1 MSEPPR
7 DDKADEPTG
16 SAPWE
21 RPRRWNDPRLD
32 ATRVDDLLARLGN
45 EDEQS
50 GRRHRRGSNK
60 VAASDLIA
68 ALQGS
73 QPAPGTDPTNTDAS
87 STTPTSTDAP
97 AANAERAT
105 PPAADQD
112 LTETIRRPQALDPSG
127 HITPLTTVDPDATAV
142 RALGLSVTPSSL
154 PRSPRVTPLPT
165 SLPSLTAPPPLS
177 SAQQPPSAPSSLST
191 PPPVSP
197 PAGPG
202 IVSVPG
208 GEDSVTEQ
216 IPKFGP
222 SEDVGSIRESLRQQH
237 FGPGDQQGTAIPDAV
252 AGAIGAGAG
261 TAAAGPTQ
269 PGSHAATGPAAAAS
283 ATRRASQRRRTS
295 GLMIA
300 GRSAI
305 AVLSAVLL
313 VYVGL
318 QWNLIQ
324 STNAGLRANGG
335 AYLATTDPNIS
346 APSTASSTATETGPA
361 KPVVPAAVPQYK
373 AQNIL
378 LLGSDTRSGANGNSG
393 NSNGQQSTA
402 QSDTVMIAH
411 VSGDRQHVTILSIPR
426 DLRVKAPTCRTWD
439 STTGKVSDTIQPVNA
454 TSTWKITNAYAVGGP
469 ACTVLAVQK
478 LTGLRLDQLIGIDFV
493 GFKTMVDA
501 LHGVT
506 VNICRPITDKTL
518 GVVVLNGGVQTIQG
532 DQALNLVRAREVIG
546 DSSGDYGRIHR
557 QQVVLSAMLRQ
568 VTSAGT
574 LLNQSKLS
582 DFLDA
587 FVHATFTDNVNVDS
601 LVELSHQ
608 LGNLSP
614 GKVTF
619 YTLPTH
625 PNPADNGDSQL
636 ADAIDPAVFGALVND
651 ELLPGQ
657 TNGPT
662 TSKSSSSTASS
673 TTSSALTSAQT
684 STLPTPQVPTTTAP
698 SSTAPQTI
706 SVDPADIDLEID
718 NLTGKAGVAGK
729 VADTLNGYG
738 FKVPTADLVR
748 PNQTQTAINVQ
759 YSSGN
764 RNAAA
769 VVAAAV
775 PGSTLTLAPALGKK
789 VKLVLG
795 TSYAGSLTKVAV
807 GQALP
812 SRLQTTP
819 VTTSSSPA
827 APSSSSSPTS
837 RTPAAAHPSSTQ
849 KTAPGVRSS
858 DIASVNAAQT
868 DCA

>member
-1 MSEPPR
+1 MI
-7 DDKADEPTG
+7 TG
-16 SAPWE
+16 
-21 RPRRWNDPRLD
+21 RW
-32 ATRVDDLLARLGN
+32 V
-45 EDEQS
+45 
-50 GRRHRRGSNK
+50 
-60 VAASDLIA
+60 
-68 ALQGS
+68 
-73 QPAPGTDPTNTDAS
+73 
-87 STTPTSTDAP
+87 
-97 AANAERAT
+97 
-105 PPAADQD
+105 
-112 LTETIRRPQALDPSG
+112 
-127 HITPLTTVDPDATAV
+127 
-142 RALGLSVTPSSL
+142 
-154 PRSPRVTPLPT
+154 
-165 SLPSLTAPPPLS
+165 
-177 SAQQPPSAPSSLST
+177 
-191 PPPVSP
+191 
-197 PAGPG
+197 
-202 IVSVPG
+202 
-208 GEDSVTEQ
+208 
-216 IPKFGP
+216 
-222 SEDVGSIRESLRQQH
+222 
-237 FGPGDQQGTAIPDAV
+237 
-252 AGAIGAGAG
+252 
-261 TAAAGPTQ
+261 
-269 PGSHAATGPAAAAS
+269 
-283 ATRRASQRRRTS
+283 
-295 GLMIA
+295 
-300 GRSAI
+300 I

-313 VYVGL
+313 VYIGL

-324 STNAGLRANGG
+324 RTNAGLRDHGG
-335 AYLATTDPNIS
+335 AYLEPTDPNIS
-346 APSTASSTATETGPA
+346 APSTASSTVGGTGTGTA
-361 KPVVPAAVPQYK
+361 KVVVPVLTPQYQP
-373 AQNIL
+373 QNIL
-378 LLGSDTRSGANGNSG
+378 LLGSDTRAGANGNAG

-402 QSDTVMIAH
+402 QSDTLMVAH

-439 STTGKVSDTIQPVNA
+439 STTGKVSDTIQSVNA

-501 LHGVT
+501 LHGVS
-506 VNICRPITDKTL
+506 VNICKPIRDKVL
-518 GVVVLNGGVQTIQG
+518 GLVVASGGQQTIQG
-532 DQALNLVRAREVIG
+532 DQALSVVRAREVIG
-546 DSSGDYGRIHR
+546 DSSGDTGAHGRIHR

-574 LLNQSKLS
+574 MLNPSKLS

-636 ADAIDPAVFGALVND
+636 ADATDPAVFAALVND

-662 TSKSSSSTASS
+662 TSKSSSSSASS

-684 STLPTPQVPTTTAP
+684 NTLPTPTVPTTTAP
-698 SSTAPQTI
+698 SSATPQTI
-706 SVDPADIDLEID
+706 SVDPANIDLEID

-738 FKVPTADLVR
+738 FKVTDANLVR
-748 PNQTQTAINVQ
+748 PNQTQTGINVQ

-775 PGSTLTLAPALGKK
+775 PGSTLTLAPALGQK

-795 TSYAGSLTKVAV
+795 TSYDGTLTKVAV
-807 GQALP
+807 GQTLP
-812 SRLQTTP
+812 SRLQSTP
-819 VTTSSSPA
+819 VTTSSSSA
-827 APSSSSSPTS
+827 ASSSSSSPTS
-837 RTPAAAHPSSTQ
+837 PTSAAPHTSSTQ

>member
-45 EDEQS
+45 EDEQG
-50 GRRHRRGSNK
+50 GRRHRRGSSSGANK

-68 ALQGS
+68 ALQAS
-73 QPAPGTDPTNTDAS
+73 QPAPDTDPANTDAS
-87 STTPTSTDAP
+87 STTPPSTDAP
-97 AANAERAT
+97 AANADAANADAANAPAANADAADTDADRAT
-105 PPAADQD
+105 LPAADED
-112 LTETIRRPQALDPSG
+112 LTETIRRPLALDPSA
-127 HITPLTTVDPDATAV
+127 HITPPAAVDPAATPVVPAASH
-142 RALGLSVTPSSL
+142 RP
-154 PRSPRVTPLPT
+154 PT
-165 SLPSLTAPPPLS
+165 
-177 SAQQPPSAPSSLST
+177 
-191 PPPVSP
+191 
-197 PAGPG
+197 AGPG
-202 IVSVPG
+202 VVSVPG
-208 GEDSVTEQ
+208 GDDSITEQ
-216 IPKFGP
+216 IPKLGP

-237 FGPGDQQGTAIPDAV
+237 FGSGDQQGTAIPA
-252 AGAIGAGAG
+252 AAAIGADAG
-261 TAAAGPTQ
+261 TAAAGQ
-269 PGSHAATGPAAAAS
+269 AQQGSHAATGPAS
-283 ATRRASQRRRTS
+283 ATRRASQRRRNR

-300 GRSAI
+300 GRSVI

-318 QWNLIQ
+318 QWNLVQ
-324 STNAGLRANGG
+324 RTNEGLKDHSG
-335 AYLATTDPNIS
+335 AYLEPTDPNIS
-346 APSTASSTATETGPA
+346 TPSTPGSTVSGTGTATAEVVV
-361 KPVVPAAVPQYK
+361 PVVTPQYEP
-373 AQNIL
+373 QNIL
-378 LLGSDTRSGANGNSG
+378 LLGSDTRAGANGNAG

-402 QSDTVMIAH
+402 QSDTLMIAH
-411 VSGDRQHVTILSIPR
+411 ISGDRQHVTILSIPR

-454 TSTWKITNAYAVGGP
+454 TSRWKITNAYAVGGP

-501 LHGVT
+501 LHGVS
-506 VNICRPITDKTL
+506 VNICKPIRDKVL
-518 GVVVLNGGVQTIQG
+518 GLVVASGGQQTIQG
-532 DQALNLVRAREVIG
+532 DQALSLVRAREVIG
-546 DSSGDYGRIHR
+546 DSSGDTGANGRIHR

-574 LLNQSKLS
+574 LLNPSKLS

-587 FVHATFTDNVNVDS
+587 FVHATFTDNVDVDS

-636 ADAIDPAVFGALVND
+636 ADAIDPAVFAALAND

-662 TSKSSSSTASS
+662 TSTSTSSTASS

-684 STLPTPQVPTTTAP
+684 STLPTPTVPTTTAP
-698 SSTAPQTI
+698 PSRTAPQTI

-718 NLTGKAGVAGK
+718 NLTGTAGVAGR
-729 VADTLNGYG
+729 VAETLNGYG
-738 FKVPTADLVR
+738 FKITDADLVR
-748 PNQTQTAINVQ
+748 PNNTQTNINVQ

-769 VVAAAV
+769 AVAAAV
-775 PGSTLTLAPALGKK
+775 PGSTLTLVPALGKK

-795 TSYAGSLTKVAV
+795 TSYDGSLTKVAV
-807 GQALP
+807 GQTLP

-819 VTTSSSPA
+819 VTTSSSSA
-827 APSSSSSPTS
+827 ARSLSSTTSPKRS
-837 RTPAAAHPSSTQ
+837 APRASSTQ
-849 KTAPGVRSS
+849 KTAPGVKSS
-858 DIASVNAAQT
+858 DIASVNAAAQS